1 MSNTNIDISIS
12 SWTYS
17 ENALIALVDRGYS
30 LKQTAT
36 RLIYTTMKHVTMY
49 VQAHTCVVMF
59 DVSSSEIRW

>member
-1 MSNTNIDISIS
+1 M
-12 SWTYS
+12 YS
-17 ENALIALVDRGYS
+17 ENTRIALVDGGYS

-59 DVSSSEIRW
+59 DVSSREIR